1 MKKDNSNYNV
11 KDKKQVIRFSLIKL
25 LLQRRTYKQIVA
37 ESRLS
42 SNNLIK
48 PNLYDNDIHLW
59 S

>member
-1 MKKDNSNYNV
+1 MKKDNNNYNV